1 MQEFSR
7 ILPFIRQWSKRRN
20 AKLLFLCSLITV
32 LAFFTL
38 FVLLP
43 QPAHSK
49 EQTRGIFSSA
59 TNRNWQKTFRTLRK
73 SNTTVARK
81 LLIWLTVT
89 ETKIPITPDNLILFT
104 LENPGWPKLYTFH
117 NRIEKNIGASSLR
130 SHEII
135 EWFYQNPPK
144 SVNGIRTYIKELLR
158 LGHKNRAKTALKK
171 FWLVAKLNK
180 KETATLARIYR
191 KLFSTADHANR
202 LDNLLWKRR
211 YKEASYTLHLVGKNA
226 RNMGKARISLGRLSS
241 KASKLVRVVPVRLR
255 NNEGFMY
262 DRIKW
267 RRKMNMDDNA
277 FNLLRKM
284 PVKPRHPKLWWKER
298 NILARR
304 AIEKRNYVRA
314 YNIINEHG
322 MTSGGNYAHA
332 EWLMGWLSLRFL
344 NQPDIAY
351 QHFDNFRKAVSS
363 AISRARGAYWL
374 ARTAE
379 IMKQKKVTIIWD
391 VRSSQFPSTYY
402 GQLSF
407 EKLYGHKHIPQFQND
422 QVSKKALQSFES
434 KESVQAA
441 RLLSHIGLSKVTDPF
456 FVKLLKGATKRT
468 DFVMIARLAR
478 ETNRPYFSIEANKQL
493 QQKHGELMFMD
504 GYPLL
509 PTLPVDKPEISLVH
523 AIVYRESMFDTAAIS
538 SAGARGLMQL
548 MPNTARQVSKS
559 IGKKFISRKLTNDPQ
574 YNIEL
579 GTTYLQ
585 NLLDTYNGSYPLA
598 IAAYN
603 AGPGNVDK
611 WISKFGDPRK
621 DRIDI
626 IDWVEQIPFY
636 ETRNYVQRV
645 MESYYIYRLRLLKRP
660 KTILA
665 FARTK

>member
-1 MQEFSR
+1 M
-7 ILPFIRQWSKRRN
+7 
-20 AKLLFLCSLITV
+20 
-32 LAFFTL
+32 AFFAL
-38 FVLLP
+38 FIFLS

-49 EQTRGIFSSA
+49 EQTRGIFSST
-59 TNRNWQKTFRTLRK
+59 TNHNWQKTFNVLRK

-81 LLIWLTVT
+81 LLVWLTVT
-89 ETKIPITPDNLILFT
+89 ETKIPIAPDDLILFT

-117 NRIEKNIGASSLR
+117 NRIEKNISASSLR

-144 SVNGIRTYIKELLR
+144 SIDGIRVYIKELLR
-158 LGHKNRAKTALKK
+158 LGQKDKAKTALKK
-171 FWLVAKLNK
+171 FWRVAKLNQ
-180 KETATLARIYR
+180 KETAKLARIYR
-191 KLFSTADHANR
+191 KLFSTANHADR

-226 RNMGKARISLGRLSS
+226 RNMGKARIALGRFSS
-241 KASKLVRVVPVRLR
+241 KASKLVRIVPIKLR

-262 DRIKW
+262 DRVKW

-277 FNLLRKM
+277 FDLLQQM
-284 PVKPRHPKLWWKER
+284 PKNPKHPILWWQER

-314 YNIINEHG
+314 YNIIKKHG

-332 EWLMGWLSLRFL
+332 EWLLGWLSLRFL

-363 AISRARGAYWL
+363 AISQARGAYWL

-379 IMKQKKVTIIWD
+379 TMKQKKVTIIWD
-391 VRSSQFPSTYY
+391 MHSAHFPSTYY

-407 EKLYGHKHIPQFQND
+407 EKLYGQKYIPQFKDDHISQ
-422 QVSKKALQSFES
+422 KTLQGFES
-434 KESVQAA
+434 KEMVQAA
-441 RLLSHIGLSKVTDPF
+441 RLLSSAGLSKIADPF
-456 FVKLLKGATKRT
+456 FVKLLKDTTDRS
-468 DFVMIARLAR
+468 DFVMTARLAR
-478 ETNRPYFSIEANKQL
+478 ETGRHYFTVEANKQL
-493 QQKHGELMFMD
+493 QQKLGEFMFMD

-509 PTLPVDKPEISLVH
+509 QIQPVNKPEVSLVH
-523 AIVYRESMFDTAAIS
+523 AIVYRESMFDTTATS

-559 IGKKFISRKLTNDPQ
+559 IGKKFISRKLTNNPQ

-579 GTTYLQ
+579 GTAYLQ
-585 NLLDTYNGSYPLA
+585 SLLNTYNGSYPLA

-611 WISKFGDPRK
+611 WINQFGDPRSN
-621 DRIDI
+621 RIDI
-626 IDWVEQIPFY
+626 IDWIEQIPFY

-645 MESYYIYRLRLLKRP
+645 MESYYIYRLRLSKRP
-660 KTILA
+660 KTILE
-665 FARTK
+665 FASIR